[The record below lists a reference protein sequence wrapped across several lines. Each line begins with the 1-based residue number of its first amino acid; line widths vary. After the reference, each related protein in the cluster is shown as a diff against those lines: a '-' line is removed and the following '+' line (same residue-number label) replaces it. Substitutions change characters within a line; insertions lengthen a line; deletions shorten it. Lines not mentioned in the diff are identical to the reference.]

1 MTVTDVSDVD
11 LVDPAIYVDG
21 VPHDVFAELRARG
34 GVHRH
39 RPVEIMPGRRPVGF
53 WSVVGHTEIQQANRD
68 WETFT
73 ARHNVVIDPAP
84 SDHSG
89 SMLVSMDPPAHTR
102 LRRLVTAGF
111 TPRMIGRLED
121 HIAER
126 SRRILDDAAAKGD
139 CDFVADV
146 AYQLPMHVIADIV
159 GIPESDR
166 AHIFTCTD
174 ATLRGFVPGGGISE
188 AESNEAMLELF
199 RYAQELTEL
208 RRRKPADDVWTIIAH
223 AEIEDDDGNT
233 TSVEGVELETFFMI
247 LSIAGSETTR
257 NALTQGLMALLD
269 HPDQLADVRAHPEV
283 LPTATD
289 EIIRW
294 ASPVLFFARS
304 ATRDVELGG
313 ARIEAGD
320 RVVLWYPSGNRDER
334 AFDDPFR
341 FDVRRSP
348 NPHVSFGGG
357 GPHYCLGANLAKKEV
372 EVMTGM
378 LVERFDIERTGPPVW
393 LNAGAA
399 HNVGVSIDSLPV
411 RLTEREEWRRR
422 DSNPH

>member
-1 MTVTDVSDVD
+1 MTLTDMSEVD
-11 LVDPAIYVDG
+11 LVDPALYRNG
-21 VPHDVFAELRARG
+21 LPHDVFTELRARG

-39 RPVEIMPGRRPVGF
+39 RAVPILPGGPPVAF
-53 WSVVGHTEIQQANRD
+53 WSIVRHAEIQQANRD

-84 SDHSG
+84 SERSG

-102 LRRLVTAGF
+102 LRRLITAGF
-111 TPRMIGRLED
+111 TPRMIGRLEE
-121 HIAER
+121 HISER
-126 SRRILDDAAAKGD
+126 TRRILDAAERKID
-139 CDFVADV
+139 CDFVRDV

-159 GIPESDR
+159 GIPEDDR
-166 AHIFTCTD
+166 EHIFTCTD
-174 ATLRGFVPGGGISE
+174 ASLRGFVPDSGVSE
-188 AESNEAMLELF
+188 TERNQASLELF
-199 RYAQELTEL
+199 RYAEELTA
-208 RRRKPADDVWTIIAH
+208 RRRREPADDVWTIIAT
-223 AEIEDDDGNT
+223 AEIEDDDGNVT
-233 TSVEGVELETFFMI
+233 TVEGVELETFFMI
-247 LSIAGSETTR
+247 LTIAGSETTR

-269 HPDQLADVRAHPEV
+269 HPDQLADLRAHPEL

-304 ATRDVELGG
+304 ATRQVVLGG
-313 ARIEAGD
+313 ETIEAGD

-334 AFDDPFR
+334 VFDDPFR

-357 GPHYCLGANLAKKEV
+357 GPHYCLGANLARKEV

-378 LVERFDIERTGPPVW
+378 LVDRFDIERTGDPIL

-411 RLTEREEWRRR
+411 RLTPRR
-422 DSNPH
+422 